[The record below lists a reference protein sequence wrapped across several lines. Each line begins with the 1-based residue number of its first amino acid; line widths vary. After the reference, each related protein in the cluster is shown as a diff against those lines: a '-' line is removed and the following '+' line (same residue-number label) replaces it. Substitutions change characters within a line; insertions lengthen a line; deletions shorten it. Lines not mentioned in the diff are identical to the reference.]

1 MDKADSSIKSTLSTR
16 LEGKTKAIVVC
27 WFLGLGALVAW
38 NSMLTIGDYYYQLF
52 PRYHPSRV
60 LTLVY
65 QPFALGTM
73 AIFAYYEA
81 KIDTRKRN
89 LFGYILFCINTF
101 GLLVIDLATSGKG
114 GIGNYIGI
122 CAFVAAFGVAD
133 ALVQGGLIGD
143 LAFMCPEFL
152 GLESPSHGIAS
163 SQLETTTI
171 SCTRPTPY
179 IAQLQKSYT
188 LFRFFLPAKLVAL
201 VTFSLP
207 LYFEFCLQYY
217 HPARA
222 LPLVFQPFALRTL
235 AVLAYNEAKIDT
247 RKRNLFGYVLF
258 TLSIFGLLLIDLVSS
273 GKGGLGTFVGVCI
286 CVAGFGI
293 STAHVEGGV
302 VGELS
307 VMCPQFVQS
316 FSAGV
321 AASGALTS
329 CLRLIAKAA
338 FDKTHNGL
346 RKGVTM
352 FNIWDL
358 ISRYIP
364 LADFIKLE
372 SRKALFTASLLRIL
386 FVPCFYFT
394 AKYGDQGW
402 MITLVSLLGLTNG
415 YLTEF
420 VFLQWL
426 PKDTNQQIVNIRH
439 LQAPEQN
446 ALGNLL
452 VAFLVG
458 GVFTGVCLSWLW
470 INGHGK
476 F

>member
-1 MDKADSSIKSTLSTR
+1 M
-16 LEGKTKAIVVC
+16 TKAIVVC
-27 WFLGLGALVAW
+27 WFLGLGVTLSW
-38 NSMLTIGDYYYQLF
+38 NSILTIGDYYYQLY
-52 PRYHPSRV
+52 P
-60 LTLVY
+60 
-65 QPFALGTM
+65 
-73 AIFAYYEA
+73 
-81 KIDTRKRN
+81 
-89 LFGYILFCINTF
+89 
-101 GLLVIDLATSGKG
+101 
-114 GIGNYIGI
+114 
-122 CAFVAAFGVAD
+122 
-133 ALVQGGLIGD
+133 
-143 LAFMCPEFL
+143 
-152 GLESPSHGIAS
+152 
-163 SQLETTTI
+163 
-171 SCTRPTPY
+171 
-179 IAQLQKSYT
+179 
-188 LFRFFLPAKLVAL
+188 
-201 VTFSLP
+201 
-207 LYFEFCLQYY
+207 YY

-222 LPLVFQPFALRTL
+222 LPLVFQPFALGTL
-235 AVLAYNEAKIDT
+235 AILAYNEAKIDT
-247 RKRNLFGYVLF
+247 RKRNLFGYILF

-273 GKGGLGTFVGVCI
+273 GKGGLGTFIGVCI

-307 VMCPQFVQS
+307 FMCPQFVQS
-316 FSAGV
+316 FFAGV
-321 AASGALTS
+321 AASGTLTS
-329 CLRLIAKAA
+329 CLRLITKAA

-346 RKGVTM
+346 RKGVMLFLAITTLFELLCILLYGYAFNNLPIVRYFHKKAVSEGSKTVRSTQIEPVDDPNYERLSNKQLLHENIDYALDLWLIYAVTLSIFPGFLYENTGVHQLRSWYTVVLVAM

-372 SRKALFTASLLRIL
+372 SRKALFMASLLRVL

-415 YLTEF
+415 YLT
-420 VFLQWL
+420 VCVLTVA
-426 PKDTNQQIVNIRH
+426 PKGYK
-439 LQAPEQN
+439 APEQN

-470 INGHGK
+470 IIGHGK